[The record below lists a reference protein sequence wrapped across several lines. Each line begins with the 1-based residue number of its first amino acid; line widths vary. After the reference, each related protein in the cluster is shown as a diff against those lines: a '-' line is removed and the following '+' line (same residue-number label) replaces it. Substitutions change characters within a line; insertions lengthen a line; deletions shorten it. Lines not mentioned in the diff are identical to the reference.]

1 MPSPGWHSPLLLY
14 TTTLSPYGRKAS
26 VLLEELKAA
35 YRNFDYDVYQINNS
49 KNEQKEPWYLK
60 LNPSGVVPTLVDRE
74 RGDFPIF
81 ESAAILLYLEQHY
94 DPENKFTFDPVTQP
108 NDYSEMLQWV
118 CFAHGGIGPM
128 QAQGMRICRSQSYGI
143 SSFQYFKAAYYYMFA
158 TEDVPYA
165 KKRYVDETKRLY
177 GVLDIRLT
185 DRDWLAG
192 PGRGIYSI
200 ADINALTWWI
210 AVYFCAEFAFTLT
223 PTSQGQLSCR
233 HRD

>member
-26 VLLEELKAA
+26 VLLEDLKAA
-35 YRNFDYDVYQINNS
+35 YRNFDYDVNQINNS

-128 QAQGMRICRSQSYGI
+128 QAQ
-143 SSFQYFKAAYYYMFA
+143 AAYYYMFA

-200 ADINALTWWI
+200 ADINAFTWVNFHAATGIETLDEWGHVK
-210 AVYFCAEFAFTLT
+210 AWSARMLDRPGVKAGFAM
-223 PTSQGQLSCR
+223 S
-233 HRD
+233 